1 MRLKSRLG
9 KGFYMRNL
17 ISPKETGVRRTYE
30 QHLSSIVI
38 DLQDEILSS
47 DCDIVQIL
55 RRAHVIAVKLGLKE
69 FDQWISYE
77 LNGYPDQNVC
87 PDYRKIRG
95 TLKAFNPYHGWIP
108 AVIADGELETIIC
121 EKKISNSISEII
133 TLCKNPESRLV
144 YEFPGEQV
152 EHLDRLFGS
161 PLPMRYALHI
171 SVASVMDIIEKVK
184 NTVLEWT
191 LKLEEEGVLGEG
203 MRFSDK
209 EKQNAKALPQTVN
222 NYYGATNVIN
232 APIEGMQIVSGN
244 EHVTFSYDQ
253 ARADI
258 SKIEAAISQE
268 QLQSEDKDA
277 ALEMLMEIRDKIAQE
292 KKPGVIKAL
301 LVGLKEFLMNAGSS
315 LAAGL
320 IQASIQG
327 LF

>member
-1 MRLKSRLG
+1 M
-9 KGFYMRNL
+9 
-17 ISPKETGVRRTYE
+17 
-30 QHLSSIVI
+30 SSIVI

-184 NTVLEWT
+184 NAVLEWT
-191 LKLEEEGVLGEG
+191 LKLE
-203 MRFSDK
+203 
-209 EKQNAKALPQTVN
+209 
-222 NYYGATNVIN
+222 
-232 APIEGMQIVSGN
+232 
-244 EHVTFSYDQ
+244 
-253 ARADI
+253 
-258 SKIEAAISQE
+258 
-268 QLQSEDKDA
+268 
-277 ALEMLMEIRDKIAQE
+277 
-292 KKPGVIKAL
+292 
-301 LVGLKEFLMNAGSS
+301 
-315 LAAGL
+315 
-320 IQASIQG
+320 
-327 LF
+327 